1 MSLFI
6 YLSAII
12 LSLCIVVESFS
23 PPQQSIITTATR
35 RNFIGGVASESEL
48 RRCSNNNKLC
58 MSAGEAVLPLPLV
71 DEGA

>member
-1 MSLFI
+1 MSLFM
-6 YLSAII
+6 YLSALI

-23 PPQQSIITTATR
+23 PPQQSITTAR
-35 RNFIGGVASESEL
+35 RNFVGGVASESEL
-48 RRCSNNNKLC
+48 RRCSNYNKLC